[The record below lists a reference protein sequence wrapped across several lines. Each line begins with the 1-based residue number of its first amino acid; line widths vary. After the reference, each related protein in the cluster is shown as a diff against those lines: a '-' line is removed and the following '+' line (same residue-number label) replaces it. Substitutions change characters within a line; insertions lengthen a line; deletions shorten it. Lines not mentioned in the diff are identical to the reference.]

1 MIILTAGHTG
11 ANSGAQCAET
21 HFDEGAENIW
31 LRNRIAEI
39 LTNKYNL
46 IVLIDNDHASLQL
59 LTKELSRDTACRVLS
74 VARPNERLKPIPIS
88 ADTIEITLHSRDA
101 ACCVRSTSGSKN
113 NTTSVEIQRALLTKS
128 NSESLN
134 PNQRSLN
141 RRRKNGKK
149 SFQSV
154 LSVGEKNN
162 SEGVKSVDH
171 RPLNRRSLSLGEKLT
186 DNTEEIKTCLLGR
199 DFAQQKQDHYVKEKS
214 SYVFLSKNTTSK
226 ANPTVDD
233 IIIDIHFNAHTNPQA
248 RGTEAI
254 VSDDATTME
263 LRFASRLAHAT
274 ADVLNIPL
282 RSIKSESQTPHHRLA
297 MLHLTPQSIILEICF
312 CTSPED
318 VAQYRKHREQL
329 AKNIAK
335 NIAELITP

>member
-11 ANSGAQCAET
+11 AHTGAQCAET

-46 IVLIDNDHASLQL
+46 VVLIDNDHASLQL
-59 LTKELSRDTACRVLS
+59 LTKALNQVGTHGSCVLS
-74 VARPNERLKPIPIS
+74 VARPNESNHVLMSSCQNQTSK
-88 ADTIEITLHSRDA
+88 A
-101 ACCVRSTSGSKN
+101 ST
-113 NTTSVEIQRALLTKS
+113 T
-128 NSESLN
+128 
-134 PNQRSLN
+134 
-141 RRRKNGKK
+141 
-149 SFQSV
+149 
-154 LSVGEKNN
+154 
-162 SEGVKSVDH
+162 VDH
-171 RPLNRRSLSLGEKLT
+171 RPLNRRSLSLW
-186 DNTEEIKTCLLGR
+186 R
-199 DFAQQKQDHYVKEKS
+199 
-214 SYVFLSKNTTSK
+214 KN
-226 ANPTVDD
+226 VDD
-233 IIIDIHFNAHTNPQA
+233 VLIDLHFNAHTNPNA

-254 VSDDATTME
+254 VSDDATTIE

-274 ADVLNIPL
+274 AEALKIPL
-282 RSIKSESQTPHHRLA
+282 RSIKSETQTPHRRLA

-329 AKNIAK
+329 ANTLAK

>member
-46 IVLIDNDHASLQL
+46 VVLIDNDHASLQL

-113 NTTSVEIQRALLTKS
+113 NTSNERTDARQDTARRVPTS
-128 NSESLN
+128 
-134 PNQRSLN
+134 
-141 RRRKNGKK
+141 
-149 SFQSV
+149 
-154 LSVGEKNN
+154 
-162 SEGVKSVDH
+162 D
-171 RPLNRRSLSLGEKLT
+171 
-186 DNTEEIKTCLLGR
+186 
-199 DFAQQKQDHYVKEKS
+199 DF
-214 SYVFLSKNTTSK
+214 
-226 ANPTVDD
+226 
-233 IIIDIHFNAHTNPQA
+233 IIDIHFNAHTNPQA

-274 ADVLNIPL
+274 ADALNIPL
-282 RSIKSESQTPHHRLA
+282 RSIKSESQTPHRRLA

-318 VAQYRKHREQL
+318 VAQYRQHREQL
-329 AKNIAK
+329 ANALAHH
-335 NIAELITP
+335 IAELLQTHL